1 MENLNQN
8 NIQQPYHKLNMSK
21 GLKRFF
27 GYHKIPNI
35 EKLVESSMSEIYD
48 MKWMNVVLYSELIV
62 VLKNN
67 GVEIE

>member
-1 MENLNQN
+1 MENLKPNHQTPYQN
-8 NIQQPYHKLNMSK
+8 LEMSR

-27 GYHKIPNI
+27 GIHKIPNI
-35 EKLVESSMSEIYD
+35 EKLLEFSISEIYD